1 MPGRK
6 KATEK
11 EGKSLKTWV
20 AKMRMPHDT
29 GPQVAMKDS
38 IYLYLYIY
46 ISIKLVIWGMVYGS
60 QWIPTYAKLE

>member
-38 IYLYLYIY
+38 IFIY

>member
-46 ISIKLVIWGMVYGS
+46 IHKIGDLGDGLWQSVDSNLC
-60 QWIPTYAKLE
+60 